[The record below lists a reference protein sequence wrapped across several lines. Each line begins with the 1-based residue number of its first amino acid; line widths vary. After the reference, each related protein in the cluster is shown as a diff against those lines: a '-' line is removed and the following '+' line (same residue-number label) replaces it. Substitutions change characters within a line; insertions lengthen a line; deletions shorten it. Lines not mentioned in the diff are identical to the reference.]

1 MSEKNDFLESL
12 KVDKETLAKLDKV
25 SKDYNNN
32 KDTKSAKKNDD
43 GGRERGDEGPGKQGR
58 EPGLKSAG
66 KVSAMRADMKA
77 NSNANTPKG
86 RLSQNGQ
93 AVQNAGKTTAP
104 AGNGQNSAGKAAGNG
119 HSGHGTTGNTGANG
133 GHGNAGGGH
142 GGH

>member
-25 SKDYNNN
+25 SKDYNKN

-77 NSNANTPKG
+77 NSTKEG
-86 RLSQNGQ
+86 FL
-93 AVQNAGKTTAP
+93 TALDY
-104 AGNGQNSAGKAAGNG
+104 ALLLDDISV
-119 HSGHGTTGNTGANG
+119 
-133 GHGNAGGGH
+133 
-142 GGH
+142 